1 MTLRIDAGDK
11 LRPDS
16 FEIVRDP
23 TGAPESRYCSTTT
36 RNTSRA
42 RVVSS

>member
-1 MTLRIDAGDK
+1 MPPI
-11 LRPDS
+11 

-23 TGAPESRYCSTTT
+23 TGVPEPMYDSTTT

-42 RVVSS
+42 RSVSSVTGAFMDYP